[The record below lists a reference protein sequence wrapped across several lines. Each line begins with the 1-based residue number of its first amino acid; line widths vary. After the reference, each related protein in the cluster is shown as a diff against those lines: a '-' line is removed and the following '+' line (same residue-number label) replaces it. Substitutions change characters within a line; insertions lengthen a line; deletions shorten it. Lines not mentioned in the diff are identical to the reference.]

1 MSNNYWIKRE
11 QQRLNNIDSIV
22 DEHIN
27 NLESLIK
34 KSADNL
40 DKEIFKLYVKYAED
54 NNMSYQ
60 STLDYLTDDDRKE
73 FQKDLRYYIDSYK
86 NKENALAYRSDL
98 QALSIRSRVKR
109 LEKLKAA
116 LLVEAGRLHEYL
128 MTDTKDMLSSIYEE
142 SYLHKMYSIDQA
154 GFGVRFDLPPVGIIN
169 ELLNYPWS
177 GKNYSS
183 KVWDKTNNFTEKVGE
198 VMTQG
203 LVQGKPID
211 SIVKDMR
218 NSIVGKKGKGG
229 RIYDYKRLVRTEAAF
244 IAEQATIRSYN
255 DANVE
260 KYEYL
265 ATLDLRTSVIC
276 QRLDG
281 KKFLVKDAKTMVN
294 YPPMHAFCRSTTIP
308 VIEWDGEE
316 EEPEDRIARDP
327 ITNKNYHI
335 KDISYDDWIDSVYD
349 KYGKKLDI
357 FQYKR
362 YKKVLKSLIPKDFEM
377 FQNLKYNN
385 KEEWD
390 KIKDKFKVVNM
401 YKVDYGYMPPEK
413 IIKLDKLAFET
424 KTNAFDYEQFTGKNR
439 KKVKA
444 LPNQGNFAI
453 LELGDK
459 MYFSHS
465 SVDTKNSLGYLSYLK
480 DKENLILLKDEKERF
495 FKTEIIDG
503 IPRFYCTEAKFFE
516 FMNTIPNINEFK
528 EINILSEMDMCH
540 SCRGVFRQF
549 SKKYPNIKIN
559 IASGNLGVNWR
570 KRK

>member
-1 MSNNYWIKRE
+1 MSNNYWLKRE

-27 NLESLIK
+27 SLESLIV

-40 DKEIFKLYVKYAED
+40 DKEILKLYVKYADD

-73 FQKDLRYYIDSYK
+73 FQKDLKYYIDSYK
-86 NKENALAYRSDL
+86 NKENALVYRSEL
-98 QALSIRSRVKR
+98 QALSTRARVKR

-128 MTDTKDMLSSIYEE
+128 MTDTKDMLLSIYEE

-198 VMTQG
+198 VMNQG

-316 EEPEDRIARDP
+316 EEPEERIARDP
-327 ITNKNYHI
+327 ITGKNYYT
-335 KDISYDDWIDSVYD
+335 KDTSYDDWKDSIYS
-349 KYGKKLDI
+349 KYGKEVDI
-357 FQYKR
+357 EQAKIKNKYNDILQYKR
-362 YKKVLKSLIPKDFEM
+362 YKKELKDLVPKDFEM

-385 KEEWD
+385 KEEWNKLAYRYKLETVYNLD
-390 KIKDKFKVVNM
+390 RLKNTENFASKNAIKHILEGEINKRGKAVGFHLENLPNAK
-401 YKVDYGYMPPEK
+401 GK
-413 IIKLDKLAFET
+413 IIGQKTPEDKNGIYKAKVEVDGVVKDAKSTFFPT
-424 KTNAFDYEQFTGKNR
+424 DMTPQQIVNA
-439 KKVKA
+439 
-444 LPNQGNFAI
+444 
-453 LELGDK
+453 
-459 MYFSHS
+459 
-465 SVDTKNSLGYLSYLK
+465 
-480 DKENLILLKDEKERF
+480 
-495 FKTEIIDG
+495 
-503 IPRFYCTEAKFFE
+503 
-516 FMNTIPNINEFK
+516 INEAYTSRESYYNSMLKGKTSYGF
-528 EINILSEMDMCH
+528 EIGMYLNENNKISTA
-540 SCRGVFRQF
+540 FPIQ
-549 SKKYPNIKIN
+549 KK
-559 IASGNLGVNWR
+559 R
-570 KRK
+570 

>member
-1 MSNNYWIKRE
+1 MSNNYWLKRE

-27 NLESLIK
+27 SLESLIV

-40 DKEIFKLYVKYAED
+40 DKEIFKLYVKYGDD

-73 FQKDLRYYIDSYK
+73 FQKDLKYYIDSYK
-86 NKENALAYRSDL
+86 NKENALVYRSEL
-98 QALSIRSRVKR
+98 QALSTRARVKR

-142 SYLHKMYSIDQA
+142 SYLYKMYSIDQA

-316 EEPEDRIARDP
+316 EKPEERIARDP
-327 ITNKNYHI
+327 ITGKNYYT
-335 KDISYDDWIDSVYD
+335 KDTSYDDWKDSVYS
-349 KYGKKLDI
+349 KYGKEVDI
-357 FQYKR
+357 EQAKIKNKSNDILQYKR
-362 YKKVLKSLIPKDFEM
+362 YKKELKDLVPKDFEM

-385 KEEWD
+385 KEEWNKLAYRYKLETVYNLD
-390 KIKDKFKVVNM
+390 RLKNTENFASKERIKHILEGNINKR
-401 YKVDYGYMPPEK
+401 GYAGGYHLENLPTAKGK
-413 IIKLDKLAFET
+413 IIGEKT
-424 KTNAFDYEQFTGKNR
+424 KEDNNGIY
-439 KKVKA
+439 KA
-444 LPNQGNFAI
+444 KI
-453 LELGDK
+453 E
-459 MYFSHS
+459 
-465 SVDTKNSLGYLSYLK
+465 
-480 DKENLILLKDEKERF
+480 
-495 FKTEIIDG
+495 IDG
-503 IPRFYCTEAKFFE
+503 IEKKDKSSFFPKE
-516 FMNTIPNINEFK
+516 WTPQQVIDAINEAYNNK
-528 EINILSEMDMCH
+528 IPINIQKTKFKGICKS
-540 SCRGVFRQF
+540 G
-549 SKKYPNIKIN
+549 IN
-559 IASGNLGVNWR
+559 IEMYVIDDKITTAFPKYND
-570 KRK
+570 

>member
-1 MSNNYWIKRE
+1 MNNNYWLKRE
-11 QQRLNNIDSIV
+11 QQRLNNIDKIV
-22 DEHIN
+22 GDHIN
-27 NLESLIK
+27 NLERLIR

-40 DKEIFKLYVKYAED
+40 DKEIFKLYVKYADD

-60 STLDYLTDDDRKE
+60 STLDYLADDDRKE
-73 FQKDLRYYIDSYK
+73 FQKDLKYYITSYK
-86 NKENALAYRSDL
+86 DKETALAYKSEL
-98 QALSIRSRVKR
+98 QALSTRARVKR

-116 LLVEAGRLHEYL
+116 LLIEAGRLHEYL
-128 MTDTKDMLSSIYEE
+128 MNDTKNMLSEVYDE
-142 SYLHKMYSIDQA
+142 SYLYKMYSIDQA
-154 GFGVRFDLPPVGIIN
+154 GLGVKFDLPPVGIIN

-218 NSIVGKKGKGG
+218 TSIVGKKGRGG

-316 EEPEDRIARDP
+316 EEPEERIARDP
-327 ITNKNYHI
+327 ITGKNYYTE
-335 KDISYDDWIDSVYD
+335 DISYDDWKDSIYS
-349 KYGKKLDI
+349 KYGKEVDI
-357 FQYKR
+357 EQAKIKNKSNDILQYKR
-362 YKKVLKSLIPKDFEM
+362 YKKELKDLVPKDFEM

-390 KIKDKFKVVNM
+390 KLAYR
-401 YKVDYGYMPPEK
+401 YKLETVYN
-413 IIKLDKLAFET
+413 LDKL
-424 KTNAFDYEQFTGKNR
+424 KNTE
-439 KKVKA
+439 
-444 LPNQGNFAI
+444 NFASKKAIKHI
-453 LELGDK
+453 LEGEINKRGKAVGFHLEDVPTAKGKIIGEKTKEDK
-459 MYFSHS
+459 NGIY
-465 SVDTKNSLGYLSYLK
+465 KAK
-480 DKENLILLKDEKERF
+480 IE
-495 FKTEIIDG
+495 IDG
-503 IPRFYCTEAKFFE
+503 IEKRDKSSFFPKE
-516 FMNTIPNINEFK
+516 WTPQQVIDAINEAYDNK
-528 EINILSEMDMCH
+528 VPINIQNTKFK
-540 SCRGVFRQF
+540 GVCK
-549 SKKYPNIKIN
+549 SGIN
-559 IASGNLGVNWR
+559 IEMYVIDDKITTAFPKYNE
-570 KRK
+570 

>member
-1 MSNNYWIKRE
+1 MSNNYWLKRE

-27 NLESLIK
+27 SLESLIV

-40 DKEIFKLYVKYAED
+40 DKEIFKLYVKYADD

-73 FQKDLRYYIDSYK
+73 FQKDLKYYIDSYK
-86 NKENALAYRSDL
+86 NKENALVYRSEL
-98 QALSIRSRVKR
+98 QALSTRARVKR

-142 SYLHKMYSIDQA
+142 SYLYKMYSIDQA

-316 EEPEDRIARDP
+316 EEPEERIARDP
-327 ITNKNYHI
+327 ITGKNYYT
-335 KDISYDDWIDSVYD
+335 KDTSYDDWKDSVYS
-349 KYGKKLDI
+349 KYGKEVDI
-357 FQYKR
+357 EQAKIKNKSNDILQYKR
-362 YKKVLKSLIPKDFEM
+362 YKKELKDLVPKDFEM

-385 KEEWD
+385 KEEWNKLAYRYKLETVYNLD
-390 KIKDKFKVVNM
+390 RLKNTENFASKKVIKHILEGEINKRGKAVGFHLEDIPTSK
-401 YKVDYGYMPPEK
+401 GK
-413 IIKLDKLAFET
+413 IIGEKT
-424 KTNAFDYEQFTGKNR
+424 KEDNNGIY
-439 KKVKA
+439 KA
-444 LPNQGNFAI
+444 KI
-453 LELGDK
+453 E
-459 MYFSHS
+459 
-465 SVDTKNSLGYLSYLK
+465 
-480 DKENLILLKDEKERF
+480 
-495 FKTEIIDG
+495 IDG
-503 IPRFYCTEAKFFE
+503 IEKKDKSSFFPKE
-516 FMNTIPNINEFK
+516 WTPQQVIDAINEAYNNK
-528 EINILSEMDMCH
+528 IPINIQKTKFK
-540 SCRGVFRQF
+540 GVCK
-549 SKKYPNIKIN
+549 SGIN
-559 IASGNLGVNWR
+559 IEMYVIDDKITTAFPKYND
-570 KRK
+570 

>member
-1 MSNNYWIKRE
+1 MNNNYWLKRE
-11 QQRLNNIDSIV
+11 QQRLNNIDKIV
-22 DEHIN
+22 DTHIN
-27 NLESLIK
+27 NLESLIR

-40 DKEIFKLYVKYAED
+40 DKEIFKLYVKYADD

-73 FQKDLRYYIDSYK
+73 FQKDLKYYITSYK
-86 NKENALAYRSDL
+86 DKETALAYKSEL
-98 QALSIRSRVKR
+98 QALSTRARVKR

-116 LLVEAGRLHEYL
+116 LLIEAGRLHEYL
-128 MTDTKDMLSSIYEE
+128 MNDTKNILSEVYDE
-142 SYLHKMYSIDQA
+142 SYLYKMYSMDQA
-154 GFGVRFDLPPVGIIN
+154 GLGVKFDFPPVGIIN

-218 NSIVGKKGKGG
+218 TSIVGKKGKGG
-229 RIYDYKRLVRTEAAF
+229 RLYDYKRLVRTEAAF

-255 DANVE
+255 DAKVE

-265 ATLDLRTSVIC
+265 ATLDLRTSIIC

-316 EEPEDRIARDP
+316 DGPEDRIARDP
-327 ITNKNYHI
+327 ITGKNYYT
-335 KDISYDDWIDSVYD
+335 KDMPYNDWKDSVYA
-349 KYGKKLDI
+349 KYGQEVDI
-357 FQYKR
+357 EQAKIKNKSNDILQYKR
-362 YKKVLKSLIPKDFEM
+362 YKKELKDLVPKDFEM

-390 KIKDKFKVVNM
+390 KLAYR
-401 YKVDYGYMPPEK
+401 YKLETVYN
-413 IIKLDKLAFET
+413 LDKL
-424 KTNAFDYEQFTGKNR
+424 KNTE
-439 KKVKA
+439 
-444 LPNQGNFAI
+444 NFASKKAIKHI
-453 LELGDK
+453 LEGEINKRGKAVGFHLEDVPTAKGKIIGEKTKEDK
-459 MYFSHS
+459 NGIY
-465 SVDTKNSLGYLSYLK
+465 KAK
-480 DKENLILLKDEKERF
+480 IE
-495 FKTEIIDG
+495 IDG
-503 IPRFYCTEAKFFE
+503 IEKRDKSSFFPKE
-516 FMNTIPNINEFK
+516 WTPQQVIDAINEAYDNK
-528 EINILSEMDMCH
+528 VPINIQNTKFK
-540 SCRGVFRQF
+540 GVCK
-549 SKKYPNIKIN
+549 SGIN
-559 IASGNLGVNWR
+559 IEMYVIDDKITTAFPKYNE
-570 KRK
+570 